1 MRSLRVA
8 IFPVVY
14 AKGVSA
20 AAALAVLA
28 LSCLTVSAQAATGLE
43 PGVHVDPGSPAAKE
57 YALPIN
63 QARQTG
69 AAPGQA
75 SSGSAALFGAGIK
88 PPGSGGS
95 GQGGSR
101 GGRPPSSARHD
112 ASGTASSSPGAPLPA
127 IVRQASRAQ
136 NASSGSGS
144 MLALLGGGAAILILG
159 AFGGTIMRRNHRSSV
174 SDVIGEPR

>member
-1 MRSLRVA
+1 VC
-8 IFPVVY
+8 
-14 AKGVSA
+14 AKGFSA

-43 PGVHVDPGSPAAKE
+43 PGVHVDPASPAAKE

-69 AAPGQA
+69 AAPGQT
-75 SSGSAALFGAGIK
+75 SSGSTALFGAGIK

-101 GGRPPSSARHD
+101 GDLTARGERH
-112 ASGTASSSPGAPLPA
+112 ASGTVSSSPGAPFPA

-136 NASSGSGS
+136 SASSGNRS
-144 MLALLGGGAAILILG
+144 MLTLLGGGVAILILG
-159 AFGGTIMRRNHRSSV
+159 AFGGTIMRRNHRPSGP
-174 SDVIGEPR
+174 DVIGEPR